1 MSEAPLYFIIGMVL
15 AILALLWAGGSA
27 FWLFINDKEA
37 PDEQT
42 LLHKAWRRL
51 DSDDSTELIL
61 KTSMVAAALY
71 LFWGPL
77 VVIAMIVFLARAMR
91 TVRRIQKAVAKLTM
105 GTNGD
110 AAEK

>member
-15 AILALLWAGGSA
+15 AILALLWVGGSA

-37 PDEQT
+37 PDEHT
-42 LLHKAWRRL
+42 LLHKAWKRL
-51 DSDDSTELIL
+51 NSHDSTEVIL
-61 KTSMVAAALY
+61 KTFAAAAALY

-91 TVRRIQKAVAKLTM
+91 AVKRTQKAVAKLTM
-105 GTNGD
+105 ETNGD
-110 AAEK
+110 AAKK